1 MNFIANIDCEYV
13 MRLFSLFFWSLLRE
27 KALVDNGMQ
36 CSAFPRLQSDIG
48 WKS

>member
-1 MNFIANIDCEYV
+1 MNIIANIDCAYV
-13 MRLFSLFFWSLLRE
+13 MRHFLMSLLRE
-27 KALVDNGMQ
+27 KAMVDNGMR